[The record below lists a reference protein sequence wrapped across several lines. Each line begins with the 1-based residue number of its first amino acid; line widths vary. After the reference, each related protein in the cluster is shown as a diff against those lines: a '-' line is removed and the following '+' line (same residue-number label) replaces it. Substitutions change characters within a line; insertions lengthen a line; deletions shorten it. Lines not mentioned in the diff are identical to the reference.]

1 MKLSTMYILFLYV
14 ASVFMPSGSELADAY
29 INTYKD
35 IAVSEMQRTGIPA
48 SIKLAQGLLE
58 SDWGRSDLART
69 ANNHFGIKC
78 ASDWDGGT
86 YYKHDDDR
94 NAQGELIESCFR
106 EYADPTQ
113 SYIAHSEF
121 LTNRSR
127 YSSLFNFDH
136 TDYRNWAHGLRE
148 KGYATDKKYP
158 TKLIQI
164 IEKYD
169 LARFDHMGTQ
179 NNTPVAST
187 NSETPI
193 EADIVT
199 TSTIEE
205 VYIENSQP
213 TNTDVLADTSDH
225 KVNRESKRESRI
237 GASKRKRSKRKIN
250 KDRMYHHV
258 KEGDNMKDIARMYR
272 IELDM
277 LYAKNRMPKGS
288 EPLVGELIKLKGIS
302 RTDRRPKFIR
312 FPMKGLQ
319 DDIFLN

>member
-1 MKLSTMYILFLYV
+1 
-14 ASVFMPSGSELADAY
+14 MPSSTELADAY
-29 INTYKD
+29 INAYKD

-78 ASDWDGGT
+78 ASDWNGGT
-86 YYKHDDDR
+86 FYKHDDDR
-94 NAQGELIESCFR
+94 NSKGDLIESCFR
-106 EYADPTQ
+106 EYSDATE
-113 SYIAHSEF
+113 SYIAHSDF
-121 LTNRSR
+121 LANRSR
-127 YSSLFNFDH
+127 YESLFNYHH
-136 TDYRNWAHGLRE
+136 TDYKNWAQGLRD

-158 TKLIQI
+158 SKLIMI

-169 LARFDHMGTQ
+169 LGRFDHIGTHQSDSYVATENGSTNTYTTVDKSSASNTTRTTQ
-179 NNTPVAST
+179 N
-187 NSETPI
+187 SEQHIT
-193 EADIVT
+193 EGKT
-199 TSTIEE
+199 
-205 VYIENSQP
+205 QQ
-213 TNTDVLADTSDH
+213 H
-225 KVNRESKRESRI
+225 SRI

-258 KEGDNMKDIARMYR
+258 KEGDTMKDIARMYR

-277 LYAKNRMPKGS
+277 LYAKNRMPKSS

-312 FPMKGLQ
+312 FPMNGLQ
-319 DDIFLN
+319 DDVFLN